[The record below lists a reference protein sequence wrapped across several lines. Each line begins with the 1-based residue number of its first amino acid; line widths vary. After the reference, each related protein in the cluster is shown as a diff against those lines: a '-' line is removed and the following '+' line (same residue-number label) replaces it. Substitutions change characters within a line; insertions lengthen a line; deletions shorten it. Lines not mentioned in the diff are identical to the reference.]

1 MMYTVWTFDELAFDD
16 VVIFTGT
23 LAQCKEFKETDDE
36 LYVVAPD
43 GFTVVA

>member
-1 MMYTVWTFDELAFDD
+1 MMYTVWAFDEMVFDD
-16 VVIFTGT
+16 VVLFTGT
-23 LAQCKEFKETDDE
+23 LADCKAYKGTNDE